1 MVRNLRCLVDSRV
14 VPRVGSTKIGV
25 ARRLFQ
31 GQGEVWVAGGT
42 LAPMTI
48 LETAAVILALTALF
62 AYLNERF
69 LRLPTSIGVTL
80 VALVASLALLLFA
93 SDGVVASAGSFLASL
108 DFDALVLEG
117 MLSFL
122 LFAGSLHVDL
132 DDLNRQK
139 WPILILATAGVV
151 LSTFIV
157 AVLVYFMLGLIGLE
171 LPFIYALLFGALI
184 SPTDPIAVLGILK
197 RLGVRK
203 DVETLIAGE
212 SLFND
217 GVGVVVFTVILGLIG
232 AGEHGEGAGSVM
244 FLFLQ
249 EAVGGAL
256 FGLVLGFLLYL
267 LLHSIDNYPVEVLI
281 TLAGVLGG
289 YTLAGALHT
298 SGPIAMVV
306 AGLFV
311 GNRGRSFAMSDKTKE
326 YLDAFWEMVDEIL
339 NAVLFMLIG
348 LELVVVRFEGP
359 SLWAALLVIPIVL
372 LARFTGVGTTIS
384 LFRLRRTFPTFTVR
398 LLTWGGLRGGISVA
412 LALSLAAGDERNLIL
427 VMTYAVVVFAI
438 LVQGLTV
445 GRVAARIPEEWAPE
459 RPAP

>member
-1 MVRNLRCLVDSRV
+1 M
-14 VPRVGSTKIGV
+14 ST
-25 ARRLFQ
+25 
-31 GQGEVWVAGGT
+31 
-42 LAPMTI
+42 
-48 LETAAVILALTALF
+48 LETAAIILALTALF

-69 LRLPTSIGVTL
+69 IRLPTSIGVTL
-80 VALVASLALLLFA
+80 VALVASLALLLF
-93 SDGVVASAGSFLASL
+93 GSAGLVTQTEGFLASL

-132 DDLNRQK
+132 ARLNEQK

-151 LSTFIV
+151 LSTFLV
-157 AVLVYFMLGLIGLE
+157 AVLVFFMLGLIGLE
-171 LPFIYALLFGALI
+171 LPFLYALLFGALI

-203 DVETLIAGE
+203 DIETLITGE

-232 AGEHGEGAGSVM
+232 AGDHGEGAGGVAL
-244 FLFLQ
+244 LFAQ
-249 EAVGGAL
+249 EAIGGAL
-256 FGLVLGFLLYL
+256 FGLALGLLMFLLL
-267 LLHSIDNYPVEVLI
+267 RSIDNYPVEVLI

-306 AGLFV
+306 AGLLV
-311 GNRGRSFAMSDKTKE
+311 GNRGRAFAMSDKTRE

-348 LELVVVRFEGP
+348 LEVFVVRFEGP
-359 SLWAALLVIPIVL
+359 GIWAALLAIPIVL
-372 LARFTGVGTTIS
+372 LARLTGVGTTIS
-384 LFRLRRTFPTFTVR
+384 LFRLRRTFPRFTVR

-412 LALSLAAGDERNLIL
+412 LALSLAVGDERNLIL

>member
-1 MVRNLRCLVDSRV
+1 M
-14 VPRVGSTKIGV
+14 ST
-25 ARRLFQ
+25 
-31 GQGEVWVAGGT
+31 
-42 LAPMTI
+42 
-48 LETAAVILALTALF
+48 LETAAIILALTALF

-69 LRLPTSIGVTL
+69 IRLPTSIGVTL
-80 VALVASLALLLFA
+80 VALVVSLALLLF
-93 SDGVVASAGSFLASL
+93 GSAGLVTQTEGFLASL

-132 DDLNRQK
+132 ARLNEQK

-151 LSTFIV
+151 LSTFLV
-157 AVLVYFMLGLIGLE
+157 AALVFFMLGLIGLE
-171 LPFIYALLFGALI
+171 LPFLYALLFGALI

-203 DVETLIAGE
+203 DIETLITGE

-232 AGEHGEGAGSVM
+232 AGDHGEGAGGVAL
-244 FLFLQ
+244 LFAQ
-249 EAVGGAL
+249 EAIGGAL
-256 FGLVLGFLLYL
+256 FGLALGLLMFLLL
-267 LLHSIDNYPVEVLI
+267 RSIDNYPVEVLI

-306 AGLFV
+306 AGLLV
-311 GNRGRSFAMSDKTKE
+311 GNRGRAFAMSDKTRE

-348 LELVVVRFEGP
+348 LEVFVVRFEGP
-359 SLWAALLVIPIVL
+359 GIWAALLAIPIVL
-372 LARFTGVGTTIS
+372 LARLTGVGTTIS
-384 LFRLRRTFPTFTVR
+384 LFRLRRIFPRFTVR

-412 LALSLAAGDERNLIL
+412 LALSLAVGDERNLIL

-438 LVQGLTV
+438 LVQGLMV

-459 RPAP
+459 RAAP